1 MLLLPP
7 DDVLNAWGFA
17 KSHIDVIS
25 VGLINATYR
34 VHRPAREG
42 HDVAFILQRLHP
54 LFTAEV
60 NSDIERITEHLALRG
75 MRTPR
80 LVRTNSD
87 ARFFVDEESRV
98 WRVLSYIEGRCLT
111 EFRTPSLA
119 HAAGVIAGR
128 FATATM
134 DLDHTFAFTRP
145 GVHDTAKHLRTLEA
159 ASATTTAFDEADEAK
174 QLAESIMQFA
184 TSLPSVAGLPT
195 RIVHGD
201 LKTSNLLFD
210 AARDEAICLVDLD
223 TMQHS
228 NVAIEM
234 GDALRSWTNPKG
246 ENHARGEVD
255 LQLFEAALT
264 GYLSETRNWLSG
276 DEKVGLAHGLEVIAL
291 ELSARFCADV
301 FQDSYFGWDST
312 RYASRRAHN
321 LVRAQSQ
328 VSLAESARGLRGEM
342 EALVRRLG

>member
-1 MLLLPP
+1 VLPS
-7 DDVLNAWGFA
+7 DEVLAAWGFA
-17 KSHIDVIS
+17 KSPIEAIS

-34 VHRPAREG
+34 VHRD
-42 HDVAFILQRLHP
+42 DVAFILQRLHP
-54 LFTAEV
+54 TFTAEV
-60 NSDIERITEHLALRG
+60 NRDIERITEHLALRG
-75 MRTPR
+75 MQTPR
-80 LVRTNSD
+80 LVRTNAD
-87 ARFFVDEESRV
+87 ERFHIDDEKRV
-98 WRVLSYIEGRCLT
+98 WRVLSYIEGRCLS

-119 HAAGVIAGR
+119 QAAGILAGR

-134 DLDHTFAFTRP
+134 DLAHTFAFTRP
-145 GVHDTAKHLRTLEA
+145 GVHDTAKHLRTLESA
-159 ASATTTAFDEADEAK
+159 SLITKAFVEAEEAKRLAEQIMQLASA
-174 QLAESIMQFA
+174 
-184 TSLPSVAGLPT
+184 LPSLAQLPT

-201 LKTSNLLFD
+201 LKASNLLFD
-210 AARDEAICLVDLD
+210 PTRDEALCLVDLD

-255 LQLFEAALT
+255 LALFEAALT
-264 GYLSETRNWLSG
+264 GYLSETRSWLTE
-276 DEKVGLAHGLEVIAL
+276 DEKLGLAHGLEVIAL

-312 RYASRRAHN
+312 RYATRRAHN

-328 VSLAESARGLRGEM
+328 FSLALSARGRRGEM
-342 EALVRRLG
+342 EAVVRRLG

>member
-1 MLLLPP
+1 MLPP
-7 DDVLNAWGFA
+7 DDVLDAWGFERQR
-17 KSHIDVIS
+17 VETIS

-34 VHRPAREG
+34 VQRNNAS
-42 HDVAFILQRLHP
+42 FILQRLHP

-60 NSDIERITEHLALRG
+60 NSDIEAITEHLAARG
-75 MRTPR
+75 ILTPR
-80 LVRTNSD
+80 LVRTERRE
-87 ARFFVDEESRV
+87 RFFLDENKRV
-98 WRVLSYIEGRCLT
+98 WRALTIIEGRCLT

-119 HAAGVIAGR
+119 HAAGSLAGR

-134 DLDHTFAFTRP
+134 DLEHTFAFTRP
-145 GVHDTAKHLRTLEA
+145 GVHDTAKHLATLERA
-159 ASATTTAFDEADEAK
+159 CVTEADFPEAEEAK
-174 QLAESIMQFA
+174 QLAARIHELA
-184 TSLPSVAGLPT
+184 GALPSLSALPT

-201 LKTSNLLFD
+201 LKASNLLFHHE
-210 AARDEAICLVDLD
+210 RDEALCLVDLD

-255 LQLFEAALT
+255 LSLFEAALT
-264 GYLSETRNWLSG
+264 GYLSETRSWLTE
-276 DEKVGLAHGLEVIAL
+276 DEKHGLAHGLEVIAL

-301 FQDSYFGWDST
+301 FHDSYFGWDST

-328 VSLAESARGLRGEM
+328 FSLAMSARGLRGEM
-342 EALVRRLG
+342 EKLVKRLG

>member
-1 MLLLPP
+1 VLPP
-7 DDVLNAWGFA
+7 DDVLSAWGFA
-17 KSHIDVIS
+17 KSPIDIIS

-34 VHRPAREG
+34 VQREG
-42 HDVAFILQRLHP
+42 APHILQRLHP

-75 MRTPR
+75 MLTPR
-80 LVRTNSD
+80 LIRTSTD
-87 ARFFVDEESRV
+87 ARFFIDAEKRV
-98 WRVLSYIEGRCLT
+98 WRALSYVDGRCLT

-119 HAAGVIAGR
+119 HAAGVLAGR

-134 DLDHTFAFTRP
+134 DLEHTFAFTRP

-159 ASATTTAFDEADEAK
+159 ASATTRGFPEAEEAK
-174 QLAESIMQFA
+174 QLAALIHDLA
-184 TSLPSVAGLPT
+184 GALPSLSSLPT

-201 LKTSNLLFD
+201 LKASNLLFD
-210 AARDEAICLVDLD
+210 HTRDEALCLVDLD

-264 GYLSETRNWLSG
+264 GYLKETRIWLTE
-276 DEKVGLAHGLEVIAL
+276 DEKLGLAHGLEVIAL

-301 FQDSYFGWDST
+301 FHDSYFGWDST

-328 VSLAESARGLRGEM
+328 VSLAQSARGLRGEM
-342 EALVRRLG
+342 EALVRRLGHA